1 MNICKQQ
8 LVTLAGAVIEI
19 LDKLEKL
26 TKDKEIRK
34 TDGGQMEFTFYP
46 IGQWFLALGNKHTY
60 TILQENS
67 TLFVDLLL
75 PFPTHYLQVKNLC

>member
-34 TDGGQMEFTFYP
+34 TDGGQMELHF
-46 IGQWFLALGNKHTY
+46 IQLA
-60 TILQENS
+60 S
-67 TLFVDLLL
+67 DS
-75 PFPTHYLQVKNLC
+75 